1 MKHCYFLNQY
11 WPYTQ
16 QGLTLTKDRYLLLPI
31 NEDKTY
37 PVAKQTKLNADKTF
51 MGLFGRYMNV
61 LQMFFNLRH
70 VSLVY
75 CLHLKKSV
83 LKKSVLN
90 IYLEKS

>member
-11 WPYTQ
+11 WPYAQ

-61 LQMFFNLRH
+61 LKYFSIYAMCPRCT
-70 VSLVY
+70 VY
-75 CLHLKKSV
+75 
-83 LKKSVLN
+83 
-90 IYLEKS
+90 I